1 MSSLVSIIIPC
12 YNQGQFLA
20 EAIQSV
26 LNQDYQ
32 EKEIVVVNDGSLDN
46 TREVA
51 QAFGD
56 SIRYVEQTNKGL
68 PSARNAGIRIAR
80 GEYIAFLDS
89 DDQYL
94 PHTLSTAVS
103 FLDLYSDTAMVCGDA
118 FLLKDNEIMG
128 LKSTKSR
135 RPRNPVNFRWETV
148 EYYAT
153 PSTVVL
159 RNSCFA
165 KVGLFDENLTI
176 GAEDWLMWVQ
186 LSLYFNMCYIDK
198 PLIYYRLHDSNVTLD
213 KERMDTANRYAVNL
227 IVNAPYFNDYPANFR
242 AKLLFYRFA
251 TAWSVET
258 KRAAIR
264 YFLRALKTDPTQFP
278 YGLRVF
284 YRGLSNTLR
293 GHFSRLSL

>member
-32 EKEIVVVNDGSLDN
+32 EKEIIVVNDGSLDN

-68 PSARNAGIRIAR
+68 SSARNAGIRIAR

-135 RPRNPVNFRWETV
+135 RPRNLLIF
-148 EYYAT
+148 
-153 PSTVVL
+153 
-159 RNSCFA
+159 
-165 KVGLFDENLTI
+165 VG
-176 GAEDWLMWVQ
+176 
-186 LSLYFNMCYIDK
+186 
-198 PLIYYRLHDSNVTLD
+198 
-213 KERMDTANRYAVNL
+213 
-227 IVNAPYFNDYPANFR
+227 
-242 AKLLFYRFA
+242 KL
-251 TAWSVET
+251 
-258 KRAAIR
+258 
-264 YFLRALKTDPTQFP
+264 
-278 YGLRVF
+278 
-284 YRGLSNTLR
+284 
-293 GHFSRLSL
+293 